1 MQTGEDAE
9 ADGRE
14 RQIGAGARHA
24 APRPHAVSEQGEVA
38 GLGIK
43 GKNMQLVLSYKPT
56 SLGKTSSFERR
67 KTYKERK
74 KLKIL
79 KLHGIF

>member
-56 SLGKTSSFERR
+56 SLGKTAWTTWNLLKRT
-67 KTYKERK
+67 KTVAG
-74 KLKIL
+74 IL
-79 KLHGIF
+79 